1 MEAAATQARIVSVI
15 EIPPDRTARTWPVMA
30 QLRPHLDEA
39 VYLEM
44 VARMRSR
51 DGYRLAAGLIEGRVV
66 GVAGFRC
73 MEALYAGQI
82 LVVDD
87 LVVDAGQRS
96 AGVGKAI
103 IDWLD
108 DEARRIG
115 AVQIHLDSHRK
126 RLDAHRFYHREGFDD
141 AALHFLR
148 QVE

>member
-1 MEAAATQARIVSVI
+1 MEAAATHVAISVI
-15 EIPPDRTARTWPVMA
+15 EIPPDRTAETWPVMA
-30 QLRPHLDEA
+30 QLRPHLVEA

-73 MEALYAGQI
+73 MEALYAGEI

-87 LVVDAGQRS
+87 LVVDSERRS

-103 IDWLD
+103 VDWLD
-108 DEARRIG
+108 EEAKRVG

-148 QVE
+148 QVT